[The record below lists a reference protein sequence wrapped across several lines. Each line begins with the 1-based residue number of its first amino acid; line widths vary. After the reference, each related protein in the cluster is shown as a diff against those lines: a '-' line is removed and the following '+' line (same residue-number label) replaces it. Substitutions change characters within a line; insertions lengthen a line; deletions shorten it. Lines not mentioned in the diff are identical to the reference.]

1 MSGKRIVPFSLLVAL
16 ALPLLAACASTAS
29 GPQQVSVTLSDFTI
43 ESSVTDFKVGVPYHF
58 VVKNEGQIPH
68 EVMLMAPLEETPDM
82 DMEEMDSMALA
93 HVEADDLP
101 AGATATMDYTFT
113 KAAGPGELEFA
124 CHVAGHYASG
134 MKLPITVS
142 E

>member
-113 KAAGPGELEFA
+113 KAAGPGELDLQA
-124 CHVAGHYASG
+124 PARYARCQRQ
-134 MKLPITVS
+134 PR
-142 E
+142 